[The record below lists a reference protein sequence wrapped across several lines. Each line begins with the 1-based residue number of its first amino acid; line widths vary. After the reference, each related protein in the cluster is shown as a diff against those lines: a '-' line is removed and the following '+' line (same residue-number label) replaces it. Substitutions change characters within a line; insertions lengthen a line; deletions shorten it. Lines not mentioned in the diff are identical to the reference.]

1 MEKRRLREKVDYG
14 KSRYRSRKGEVDVSL
29 LREGTYLGK
38 GELKDGLPRSCPRK
52 ANKIDFVDQT
62 IRDAQQSLW
71 GFTMRTDMITPIA
84 EMMDQ
89 VGYRAI
95 ATVGSQAFT
104 VQVRNLNEDPW
115 ERIRVLSKLITRTPL
130 RGSYQIGS
138 LSSFDLS
145 TPRDI
150 ITLWIKRSVAHG
162 IKSFWI
168 CDYQDNMERFRYF
181 AQIARAEGAEVVPAL
196 MYTSSP
202 VHTSEHWAQKTR
214 RIAEAKDCVDRIMI
228 EDASGVITPE
238 DTRELVSTV
247 LKNCDGLPLEFHS
260 HCNSGLALLCYLEA
274 IQSGVTTVHT
284 AVAPLANGTSLPA
297 TETIL
302 RNARRLGYTSDL
314 DEDALA
320 AVSAHFRKI
329 AEKEGLPIGVPMEY
343 DLFHFEHQVPGG
355 MMTNLTRQLR
365 EVGMEHRL
373 DEILEEVVLVR
384 KEFGYPVMAT
394 PYSQIVGAQAVENV
408 VSGERYKQ
416 ITDEAIKYALGYY
429 GEPVVPIDP
438 NVMDRIMGLPRT
450 KEFLNWK
457 PEGYLKS
464 VEELRQEIGPELSD
478 DDLLLRIL
486 IPGKPLK
493 RGEPKKQVTA
503 PVAKPMAPGSP
514 PMDFPT
520 EFSVDVDGEIFNVKI
535 SPVWDGAGK
544 NEKTTEG
551 EAPKKPK
558 RPKAL
563 PPGAVVSGMAGLVL
577 SFEVKVGDSVNAG
590 DLVAMI
596 EAMKMRR
603 HVNCPHGG
611 VVKEICA
618 REGEIV
624 EPEDLLM
631 VVA

>member
-1 MEKRRLREKVDYG
+1 M
-14 KSRYRSRKGEVDVSL
+14 
-29 LREGTYLGK
+29 
-38 GELKDGLPRSCPRK
+38 
-52 ANKIDFVDQT
+52 NKIEFVDQT
-62 IRDAQQSLW
+62 LRDAQQSLW
-71 GFTMRTDMITPIA
+71 GYMMRTDHMTPIS
-84 EMMDQ
+84 EMMDK

-115 ERIRVLSKLITRTPL
+115 ERIRVLSKLITKTPL

-150 ITLWIKRSVAHG
+150 IALWIKRSVANG

-168 CDYQDNMERFRYF
+168 CDYQTDMEKFVYF
-181 AQIARAEGAEVVPAL
+181 ARIAKAEGGEVIPAL

-202 VHTSEHWAQKTR
+202 AHTNEHWARKTR
-214 RIAEAKDCVDRIMI
+214 LLAEAKDCVNRIMI

-238 DTRELVSTV
+238 GTRELVSTV
-247 LKNCDGLPLEFHS
+247 QKNCEGLPLEFHS
-260 HCNSGLALLCYLEA
+260 HCNSGLAPLCYLEA

-314 DEDALA
+314 NEDALA
-320 AVSAHFRKI
+320 AVSAHFRRI

-365 EVGMEHRL
+365 EVGMEHL
-373 DEILEEVVLVR
+373 LEEILEEVILVR

-408 VSGERYKQ
+408 VSGVRYKQ
-416 ITDEAIKYALGYY
+416 LTDEAIKYVLGYY
-429 GEPVVPIDP
+429 GEPVVPVDQ

-457 PEGYLKS
+457 PEEYLKS

-493 RGEPKKQVTA
+493 RGEPKEPVTA

-514 PMDFPT
+514 PIDFPT
-520 EFSVDVDGEIFNVKI
+520 EFSVDVDGEVFNVKI
-535 SPVWDGAGK
+535 SPVWGGA
-544 NEKTTEG
+544 ESTTGRERPEG
-551 EAPKKPK
+551 PK
-558 RPKAL
+558 RPKEFVA
-563 PPGAVVSGMAGLVL
+563 GAVVSGMAGLVL
-577 SFEVKVGDSVNAG
+577 SFEVKVGDGVNAG
-590 DLVAMI
+590 DRVAMI

-603 HVNCPHGG
+603 HVNCPHSG

-624 EPEDLLM
+624 EPEDVLM
-631 VVA
+631 VVE

>member
-1 MEKRRLREKVDYG
+1 M
-14 KSRYRSRKGEVDVSL
+14 
-29 LREGTYLGK
+29 
-38 GELKDGLPRSCPRK
+38 
-52 ANKIDFVDQT
+52 NKIDFVDQT

-71 GFTMRTDMITPIA
+71 GYMMKTDHMTPIA
-84 EMMDQ
+84 EMMDK

-104 VQVRNLNEDPW
+104 VQVRSLNEDPW
-115 ERIRVLSKLITRTPL
+115 ERIRVLSNLITRTPL

-150 ITLWIKRSVAHG
+150 ITLWIKRSVANG

-168 CDYQDNMERFRYF
+168 CDYQTDMEKFVSF
-181 AQIARAEGAEVVPAL
+181 ARIAKAEGAEVVPAL

-202 VHTSEHWAQKTR
+202 VHTNEHWARKTR
-214 RIAEAKDCVDRIMI
+214 LLAEAKDCVDRIMI

-238 DTRELVSTV
+238 GTRELVSTV
-247 LKNCDGLPLEFHS
+247 QKNCKGLPLEFHS
-260 HCNSGLALLCYLEA
+260 HCNSGLAPLCYLEA

-302 RNARRLGYTSDL
+302 RNARRSGYSSDL
-314 DEDALA
+314 DEDALV

-416 ITDEAIKYALGYY
+416 ITDEAIKYVLGHY
-429 GEPVVPIDP
+429 GEPVVPIDQ
-438 NVMDRIMGLPRT
+438 NVRDRVMSLPRT

-464 VEELRQEIGPELSD
+464 VKELRQEIGPELSD
-478 DDLLLRIL
+478 DDLLLKIL
-486 IPGKPLK
+486 IPGKPVK
-493 RGEPKKQVTA
+493 RVEPKKTATPPVIKATA
-503 PVAKPMAPGSP
+503 PVSP
-514 PMDFPT
+514 PTDFPT
-520 EFSVDVDGEIFNVKI
+520 EFTVDVDGEVFNVKI
-535 SPVWDGAGK
+535 SPVWDGTGK
-544 NEKTTEG
+544 AETTMQAEMLQTPKT
-551 EAPKKPK
+551 AK
-558 RPKAL
+558 RPKDL
-563 PPGAVVSGMAGLVL
+563 PAGAVLCGMAGLIL
-577 SFEVKVGDSVNAG
+577 SIEAKVGARVKAG

-603 HVNCPHGG
+603 HVNSPHGG
-611 VVKEICA
+611 VVKEIFA
-618 REGEIV
+618 REGEMV
-624 EPEDLLM
+624 DPEDILM
-631 VVA
+631 VVE

>member
-1 MEKRRLREKVDYG
+1 M
-14 KSRYRSRKGEVDVSL
+14 
-29 LREGTYLGK
+29 
-38 GELKDGLPRSCPRK
+38 
-52 ANKIDFVDQT
+52 NKIDFVDQT

-71 GFTMRTDMITPIA
+71 GFTMRTEHMTPIA
-84 EMMDQ
+84 ETMDK
-89 VGYRAI
+89 VGYRTI

-104 VQVRNLNEDPW
+104 VQVRTLNEDPW
-115 ERIRVLSKLITRTPL
+115 ERIRVLSRLITKTPI

-150 ITLWIKRSVAHG
+150 ITLWIKRSVANG
-162 IKSFWI
+162 VKSFWI
-168 CDYQDNMERFRYF
+168 CDYQTDFDKFVYF
-181 AQIARAEGAEVVPAL
+181 ARLAKAEGAEIVPAL

-202 VHTSEHWAQKTR
+202 VHTSEHWARKTR
-214 RIAEAKDCVDRIMI
+214 WLANAKDCIDRIMI

-238 DTRELVSTV
+238 ATRELVSTV

-260 HCNSGLALLCYLEA
+260 HCNSGLAPLCYLEA

-302 RNARRLGYTSDL
+302 RNARRLGYTADL

-320 AVSAHFRKI
+320 AVSAHFRKV
-329 AEKEGLPIGVPMEY
+329 AQQEGLPIGVPLEY
-343 DLFHFEHQVPGG
+343 DLFHYGHQVPGG

-373 DEILEEVVLVR
+373 HEILEEIVQVR
-384 KEFGYPVMAT
+384 REFGYPVMAT

-408 VSGERYKQ
+408 ISGERYKQ
-416 ITDEAIKYALGYY
+416 ITDEAIKYVLGYY
-429 GEPVVPIDP
+429 GEPVVPVEQ
-438 NVMDRIMGLPRT
+438 NVMDRIMSLPRT
-450 KEFLNWK
+450 KEFLNWH

-493 RGEPKKQVTA
+493 REEPRKR
-503 PVAKPMAPGSP
+503 VAVSVANAATPAGPLA
-514 PMDFPT
+514 DFPR
-520 EFSVDVDGEIFNVKI
+520 EFNVEVDGEVFSVTI
-535 SPVWDGAGK
+535 SPVWDGTKDAVQA
-544 NEKTTEG
+544 ERADTRKTPT
-551 EAPKKPK
+551 KPK
-558 RPKAL
+558 EIPQ
-563 PPGAVVSGMAGLVL
+563 GAVLSGMAGLVL
-577 SFEVKVGDSVNAG
+577 SFEVKVGDSVQKG

-603 HVNCPHGG
+603 RLHAPRGG
-611 VVKEICA
+611 TVKDILA
-618 REGEIV
+618 REGQIV
-624 EPEDLLM
+624 EPEDVLM
-631 VVA
+631 VVE

>member
-1 MEKRRLREKVDYG
+1 M
-14 KSRYRSRKGEVDVSL
+14 
-29 LREGTYLGK
+29 
-38 GELKDGLPRSCPRK
+38 KDKKLY
-52 ANKIDFVDQT
+52 FVDQT

-84 EMMDQ
+84 EIMDR
-89 VGYRAI
+89 VGYKAI
-95 ATVGSQAFT
+95 GTVGGNGSV
-104 VQVRNLNEDPW
+104 VQVRKLNEDPW
-115 ERIRVLSKLITRTPL
+115 ERVRVLSKLITRTPI
-130 RGSYQIGS
+130 RGSYQIWG
-138 LSSFDLS
+138 LASFDRS

-150 ITLWIKRSVAHG
+150 ITLWIKRSVANG
-162 IKSFWI
+162 IKSLWV
-168 CDYQDNMERFRYF
+168 CDYQDDIEKFVYF
-181 AQIARAEGAEVVPAL
+181 ARIAKTEGAEVVGSL

-202 VHTSEHWAQKTR
+202 AHTSEHWARKTR
-214 RIAEAKDCVDRIMI
+214 QIAEAKDCVDRIMI

-238 DTRELVSTV
+238 GTRELVSAV
-247 LKNCDGLPLEFHS
+247 QKNCEGIPLEFHS
-260 HCNSGLALLCYLEA
+260 HCNSGLAPLCYLEA
-274 IQSGVTTVHT
+274 IKAGVTTVHT

-297 TETIL
+297 TETIV
-302 RNARRLGYTSDL
+302 RNARRMGYSPDL

-394 PYSQIVGAQAVENV
+394 PYSQIVGAQAVENI

-416 ITDEAIKYALGYY
+416 ITDETIKYVLGYY
-429 GEPVVPIDP
+429 GESVVPIDQ
-438 NVMDRIMGLPRT
+438 NVIDRIMSLPRT

-493 RGEPKKQVTA
+493 RGEPKEQVTA

-514 PMDFPT
+514 RIDLPT
-520 EFSVDVDGEIFNVKI
+520 EFTVDVDGEVFNVKI

-544 NEKTTEG
+544 AETTVQAEMPQ
-551 EAPKKPK
+551 APSKPK
-558 RPKAL
+558 RLKEL
-563 PPGAVVSGMAGLVL
+563 PPGAVACGMAGLVL

-590 DLVAMI
+590 DLVAII

-624 EPEDLLM
+624 EPEDVLM